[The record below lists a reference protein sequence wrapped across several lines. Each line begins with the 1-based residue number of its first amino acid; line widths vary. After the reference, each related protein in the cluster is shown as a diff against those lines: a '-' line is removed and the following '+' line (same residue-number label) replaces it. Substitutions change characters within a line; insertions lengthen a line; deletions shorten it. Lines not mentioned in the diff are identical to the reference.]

1 MKTNHKLRIINIVGA
16 RPNFIKIA
24 PLMAEYKRHPKIQ
37 PLLVHTGQHYDY
49 EMSEIFF
56 QNLEIP
62 NPDIYLN
69 VGNGSH
75 AAQTAK
81 IMTAFEKVVLKEQ
94 PDLIVVVGDV
104 NSTLACSLVAS
115 KLNTKI
121 AHVEAG
127 LRSFDREMPEEIN
140 RIVTDSLSDY
150 LFVSEG
156 SGLKNL
162 KKEGINSN
170 KVHFVGNIMIDTLL
184 ANMNIINQSNILEKL
199 ELSKNEYSVMT
210 LHRPSNVDSE
220 EALLEILD
228 ILNFMSKEIKIVYPI
243 HPRPKKMIKAYN
255 LSKKFEGL
263 KNLIFIEPLG
273 YIDFVKLVKDSNFV
287 LTDSGGIQEETTI
300 LKVPCLTMRENTERP
315 VTIEKGT
322 NYLVGRDKEQI
333 KRRIRDIL
341 KGKIKESNILELWDG
356 ETAKRIV
363 KVIAEDEQRSKIG
376 FYEK

>member
-1 MKTNHKLRIINIVGA
+1 
-16 RPNFIKIA
+16 
-24 PLMAEYKRHPKIQ
+24 MAEYKRHPKIQ

-170 KVHFVGNIMIDTLL
+170 KIHFVGNIMIDTLL

-199 ELSKNEYSVMT
+199 NLTKNEYSVMT

-228 ILNFMSKEIKIVYPI
+228 ILNSISEKIKIVYPI

-255 LSKKFEGL
+255 FSKKFEGL
-263 KNLIFIEPLG
+263 NNLILIEPLG
-273 YIDFVKLVKDSNFV
+273 YIDFIRLIKDSKFV
-287 LTDSGGIQEETTI
+287 LTDSGGIQEETTF

-322 NYLVGRDKEQI
+322 NFLVGRSKA
-333 KRRIRDIL
+333 KVLRRIKEIL
-341 KGKIKESNILELWDG
+341 NGNSKNGSTLELWDG
-356 ETAKRIV
+356 ETAKRIA
-363 KVIAEDEQRSKIG
+363 KILSKI
-376 FYEK
+376 K

>member
-1 MKTNHKLRIINIVGA
+1 MKTNHKLRIMNVVGA

-24 PLMAEYKRHPKIQ
+24 PLMNEYKKYTKIQ

-49 EMSEIFF
+49 EMSEVFF
-56 QNLEIP
+56 QNLKIP
-62 NPDIYLN
+62 SPDIYLN

-75 AAQTAK
+75 ASQTAK
-81 IMTAFEKVVLKEQ
+81 IMTAFEKVVIKEQ

-115 KLNTKI
+115 KLNIKI

-170 KVHFVGNIMIDTLL
+170 KVHFVGNIMIDTLIG
-184 ANMNIINQSNILEKL
+184 NMNIIDQSDILK
-199 ELSKNEYSVMT
+199 ELNLIKNEYSVLT
-210 LHRPSNVDSE
+210 LHRPSNVDSKE
-220 EALLEILD
+220 PLLEVLD
-228 ILNFMSKEIKIVYPI
+228 ILNAISEKIKIVYPI
-243 HPRPKKMIKAYN
+243 HPRPKKMIKVYN
-255 LSKKFEGL
+255 LLNKFERL

-273 YIDFVKLVKDSNFV
+273 YIDFIRLVKNSHFV

-322 NYLVGRDKEQI
+322 NYLVGRDKNKII
-333 KRRIRDIL
+333 KCINKFM
-341 KGKIKESNILELWDG
+341 KGKSKSEVTPEMWDG
-356 ETAKRIV
+356 STAKRIV
-363 KVIAEDEQRSKIG
+363 KILEETI
-376 FYEK
+376 

>member
-24 PLMAEYKRHPKIQ
+24 PLMAEYKRYPKIQ

-104 NSTLACSLVAS
+104 NSTLAWSLVAS

-199 ELSKNEYSVMT
+199 NLTKNEYSVMT

-228 ILNFMSKEIKIVYPI
+228 ILNSISEKIKIVYPI

-255 LSKKFEGL
+255 LSNKFEGL
-263 KNLIFIEPLG
+263 KNLLFIEPLG

-315 VTIEKGT
+315 VTIKKGT
-322 NYLVGRDKEQI
+322 NYLVGRDKNKII
-333 KRRIRDIL
+333 KCINNFM
-341 KGKIKESNILELWDG
+341 KGKAKSERIPALWDG
-356 ETAKRIV
+356 STAKRIV
-363 KVIAEDEQRSKIG
+363 KILEETL
-376 FYEK
+376 

>member
-1 MKTNHKLRIINIVGA
+1 
-16 RPNFIKIA
+16 
-24 PLMAEYKRHPKIQ
+24 MAEYKRHPKIQ

-81 IMTAFEKVVLKEQ
+81 IMAAFEKVVLKEQ

-170 KVHFVGNIMIDTLL
+170 KIHFVGNIMIDTLL

-199 ELSKNEYSVMT
+199 NLTKNEYSVMT
-210 LHRPSNVDSE
+210 LHRPSNVDSK

-228 ILNFMSKEIKIVYPI
+228 ILNSISEKIKIVYPI

-255 LSKKFEGL
+255 FSKKFEGL
-263 KNLIFIEPLG
+263 KNLLFIEPLG

-315 VTIEKGT
+315 ITIKKGT
-322 NYLVGRDKEQI
+322 NHLVGRDRHKIMQCV
-333 KRRIRDIL
+333 DNIL
-341 KGKIKESNILELWDG
+341 DNKIKKGETPEFWDG
-356 ETAKRIV
+356 RTAERI
-363 KVIAEDEQRSKIG
+363 IG
-376 FYEK
+376 HLANI

>member
-1 MKTNHKLRIINIVGA
+1 M
-16 RPNFIKIA
+16 KIA
-24 PLMAEYKRHPKIQ
+24 PLVAEFKNHEDCFDVLI
-37 PLLVHTGQHYDY
+37 VHTGQHYDF
-49 EMSEIFF
+49 EMSENFF
-56 QNLEIP
+56 QDLRIA

-69 VGNGSH
+69 VANGSH
-75 AAQTAK
+75 AVQTAK
-81 IMTAFEKVVLKEQ
+81 IMIAFEKVVLKQ
-94 PDLIVVVGDV
+94 KPDLIVVVGDV

-199 ELSKNEYSVMT
+199 DLTKNEYSVVT
-210 LHRPSNVDSE
+210 LHRPSNIDSK

-228 ILNFMSKEIKIVYPI
+228 ILNFISEKIKIVYPI
-243 HPRPKKMIKAYN
+243 HPRPKKMIITYN
-255 LSKKFEGL
+255 LSNKFENL
-263 KNLIFIEPLG
+263 KNIIFIEPIG
-273 YIDFVKLVKDSNFV
+273 YIDFAKLVKDSNFV
-287 LTDSGGIQEETTI
+287 LTDSGGIQE
-300 LKVPCLTMRENTERP
+300 
-315 VTIEKGT
+315 
-322 NYLVGRDKEQI
+322 
-333 KRRIRDIL
+333 
-341 KGKIKESNILELWDG
+341 
-356 ETAKRIV
+356 
-363 KVIAEDEQRSKIG
+363 
-376 FYEK
+376 